1 MTAMLLSEKDPPPGA
16 VAWGYAAVL
25 GFALV
30 YLGEH
35 YVVDLL
41 AGQLLAMAV
50 NTARRPLKAAAQRL
64 LGSGRPVEPVVRR
77 SATASLAGCLG
88 GVIAGVMAG

>member
-50 NTARRPLKAAAQRL
+50 NTARRPLKAERIGCSAPVGRLSRWCGAPRRRRLRAAW
-64 LGSGRPVEPVVRR
+64 
-77 SATASLAGCLG
+77 AG
-88 GVIAGVMAG
+88 